1 MKRYPGQIFRVIG
14 AIFFIASP
22 IITHFIL
29 THSNSNS
36 TSFGVAGSALLLC
49 QGLLISVLIGRGLRS
64 PFRLPAIAAVMAC
77 SVSLCVFHLRGG
89 LMLSSGSPH
98 ALIYSGLLIGFGLSL
113 FPGHEPIVT
122 YFARAIHGNIAPEI
136 ENYTRRI
143 TWAWCWFF
151 VAQLTGSLLL
161 LLFAPRSVLSLFVNL
176 CNLPLVGAMLCTE
189 YIYRQWRHPAH
200 PPERLADMFR
210 SFRPLRTVPLSGD
223 RHGGS

>member
-1 MKRYPGQIFRVIG
+1 MP
-14 AIFFIASP
+14 ALASR
-22 IITHFIL
+22 L
-29 THSNSNS
+29 
-36 TSFGVAGSALLLC
+36 AAALV
-49 QGLLISVLIGRGLRS
+49 VLILLATPLAAHAALVMHRGT
-64 PFRLPAIAAVMAC
+64 AIAAILIAVQAALITWIGSSALAQRALRIGAGATVFLLVLVLYRFADNGALVTIAVPHAMAYLTLLVVFA
-77 SVSLCVFHLRGG
+77 VSLQPGREAVATLLARKARGPLSNQTLR
-89 LMLSSGSPH
+89 
-98 ALIYSGLLIGFGLSL
+98 
-113 FPGHEPIVT
+113 
-122 YFARAIHGNIAPEI
+122 
-136 ENYTRRI
+136 YTRRV

>member
-1 MKRYPGQIFRVIG
+1 MP
-14 AIFFIASP
+14 ALASR
-22 IITHFIL
+22 L
-29 THSNSNS
+29 
-36 TSFGVAGSALLLC
+36 AAALV
-49 QGLLISVLIGRGLRS
+49 VLILLAAPLAAHAALVMHRGA
-64 PFRLPAIAAVMAC
+64 AIAATLIAVQAALITWIGSSALAQHALRIGAGAAVFVLVLVLYRFADNGALVTVAVPHAMVYLTLLVVFA
-77 SVSLCVFHLRGG
+77 VSLQPGRDAVVTLLARKARGPLSDQILR
-89 LMLSSGSPH
+89 
-98 ALIYSGLLIGFGLSL
+98 
-113 FPGHEPIVT
+113 
-122 YFARAIHGNIAPEI
+122 
-136 ENYTRRI
+136 YTRRV

-223 RHGGS
+223 RYGGS

>member
-1 MKRYPGQIFRVIG
+1 MP
-14 AIFFIASP
+14 ALASR
-22 IITHFIL
+22 L
-29 THSNSNS
+29 
-36 TSFGVAGSALLLC
+36 AAALV
-49 QGLLISVLIGRGLRS
+49 VLILLVAPLAAHAALVMHRGA
-64 PFRLPAIAAVMAC
+64 AIAATLIAVQAALIAWIGSSVLGQRALRIAAGAAVFLLVLVLYRFADNGALVTIAVPHAMVYLTLLVVFA
-77 SVSLCVFHLRGG
+77 VSLQPGREAVVTLLACKTRGPLSDKTLR
-89 LMLSSGSPH
+89 
-98 ALIYSGLLIGFGLSL
+98 
-113 FPGHEPIVT
+113 
-122 YFARAIHGNIAPEI
+122 
-136 ENYTRRI
+136 YTRRV

-223 RHGGS
+223 RYGGP

>member
-1 MKRYPGQIFRVIG
+1 MP
-14 AIFFIASP
+14 ALASR
-22 IITHFIL
+22 L
-29 THSNSNS
+29 
-36 TSFGVAGSALLLC
+36 AAALV
-49 QGLLISVLIGRGLRS
+49 VLILLVAPLAAHAALVMHRGA
-64 PFRLPAIAAVMAC
+64 AIAATLIAVQAALIAWIGSSVLGQRALRIAAGAAVFLLVLVLYRFADNGALVTIAVPHAMVYLTLLVVFA
-77 SVSLCVFHLRGG
+77 VSLQPGREAVVTLLARKTRGPLSDKTLR
-89 LMLSSGSPH
+89 
-98 ALIYSGLLIGFGLSL
+98 
-113 FPGHEPIVT
+113 
-122 YFARAIHGNIAPEI
+122 
-136 ENYTRRI
+136 YTRRV

-223 RHGGS
+223 RYGGP